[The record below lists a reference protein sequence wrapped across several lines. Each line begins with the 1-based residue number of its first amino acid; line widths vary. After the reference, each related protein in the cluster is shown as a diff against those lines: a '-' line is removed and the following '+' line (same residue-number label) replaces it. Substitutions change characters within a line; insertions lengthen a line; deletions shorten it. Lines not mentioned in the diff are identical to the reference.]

1 MTPPTAV
8 GLGWDAGTGHKGLH
22 PRGRSTWPGARFM
35 MLSSHQSCFAG
46 RLAVTGAGPPSTQ
59 QPAAIHPFI
68 RPFVAW
74 GTREGA
80 QLMHRVLRVINAPLR
95 DSAAGATHLHSYSTQ
110 HLSSTCLQYLPA
122 LAGASSFCLI
132 PTYYEIGRDGEGT
145 HHAGVFHSGPISL
158 QLPVLHMRSSQS
170 VSQ

>member
-1 MTPPTAV
+1 
-8 GLGWDAGTGHKGLH
+8 
-22 PRGRSTWPGARFM
+22 
-35 MLSSHQSCFAG
+35 
-46 RLAVTGAGPPSTQ
+46 
-59 QPAAIHPFI
+59 
-68 RPFVAW
+68 
-74 GTREGA
+74 
-80 QLMHRVLRVINAPLR
+80 MHRVLRVINAPLR

-110 HLSSTCLQYLPA
+110 HLSSICLQYLPA

-170 VSQ
+170 VSESVSQQRKPWDSRLLDEVPRPTGLTAPAYYLPRYMPTSLFYLVIPA